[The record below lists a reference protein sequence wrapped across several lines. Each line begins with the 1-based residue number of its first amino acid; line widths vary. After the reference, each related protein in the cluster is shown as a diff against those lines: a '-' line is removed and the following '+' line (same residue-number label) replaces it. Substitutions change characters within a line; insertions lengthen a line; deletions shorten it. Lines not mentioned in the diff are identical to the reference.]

1 MPYDFA
7 SLEFTD
13 HTAFPLE
20 PTGRAGISH
29 YVLAKAADGVG
40 LVHVAVF
47 EPGTDTSSEGPQ
59 IHDFWEYVFILE
71 GSMIDLTL
79 HQEFK
84 KGSVAVRNPG
94 MPHGPWRVP
103 AGGCRLFEIRSKN
116 PL

>member
-1 MPYDFA
+1 MVVEVVA
-7 SLEFTD
+7 GVLL
-13 HTAFPLE
+13 HTL
-20 PTGRAGISH
+20 T
-29 YVLAKAADGVG
+29 LLK
-40 LVHVAVF
+40 
-47 EPGTDTSSEGPQ
+47 TST
-59 IHDFWEYVFILE
+59 Y
-71 GSMIDLTL
+71 SMIDLTL